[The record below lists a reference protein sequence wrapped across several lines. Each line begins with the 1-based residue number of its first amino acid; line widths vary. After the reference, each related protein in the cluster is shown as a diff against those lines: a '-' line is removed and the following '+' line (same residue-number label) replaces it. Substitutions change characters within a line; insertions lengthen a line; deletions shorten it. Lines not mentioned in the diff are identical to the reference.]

1 MVAKTLNQTNSIVG
15 QHVEPQ
21 VNPPMSQITIVNPPE
36 NNINMSNL
44 PNNLIMAIIKLAD
57 GGLNTHKRN
66 FAGVLNSVKTTNVE
80 DLQAGGLMWGFD
92 PYYSCWLDNNNY
104 PIDIVYKYV
113 DENNEIDLEL
123 LQTNQT
129 DSIFNLWELCG

>member
-57 GGLNTHKRN
+57 GGLNTHKKL
-66 FAGVLNSVKTTNVE
+66 FASTLNSVINHKSM
-80 DLQAGGLMWGFD
+80 DLQSEGLRWGFD
-92 PYYSCWLDNNNY
+92 PYYTFWLDKNNY
-104 PIDIVYKYV
+104 SVDLYNYV
-113 DENNEIDLEL
+113 DEDNFMDIEL
-123 LQTNQT
+123 IIQNHTE
-129 DSIFNLWELCG
+129 SIFNNWALCG

>member
-57 GGLNTHKRN
+57 GGLNTHKKL
-66 FAGVLNSVKTTNVE
+66 FASTLNSVINHKSM
-80 DLQAGGLMWGFD
+80 DLQSEGGALIHTIHFG
-92 PYYSCWLDNNNY
+92 
-104 PIDIVYKYV
+104 
-113 DENNEIDLEL
+113 
-123 LQTNQT
+123 
-129 DSIFNLWELCG
+129 